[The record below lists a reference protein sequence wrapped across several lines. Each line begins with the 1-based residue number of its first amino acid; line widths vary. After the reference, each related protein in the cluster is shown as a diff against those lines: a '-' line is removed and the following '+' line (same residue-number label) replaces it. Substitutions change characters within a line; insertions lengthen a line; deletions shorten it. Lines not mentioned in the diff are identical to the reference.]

1 MIDQANKQNKSLLKT
16 TKYGMECGPTI
27 LLTRMQWMHQAGQKG
42 VKNYKKNMTEAS
54 ERKKI
59 NERNRNT
66 SREIDKE

>member
-1 MIDQANKQNKSLLKT
+1 
-16 TKYGMECGPTI
+16 
-27 LLTRMQWMHQAGQKG
+27 MHQAGQKG